1 VNTSP
6 GSEPGGAADDLDFRQ
21 TRGEARERAMSLVYE
36 ATLRGFD
43 AETIL
48 GAQVLGVDPFVA
60 DVVRG
65 VLGRREEL
73 DERIAEHLVG
83 WTIARLAV
91 LDRVLLELAT
101 YELVAHPET
110 PVAVVINEAV
120 ELASRFSTEQSG
132 RFLNGV
138 LSSVASSCR

>member
-1 VNTSP
+1 MTTSP
-6 GSEPGGAADDLDFRQ
+6 GSEPGGAPDELVFHQ
-21 TRGEARERAMSLVYE
+21 TRAEARERAMSLLYE
-36 ATLRGFD
+36 ATLRGLD
-43 AETIL
+43 AQAVL
-48 GAQVLGVDPFVA
+48 DAQVLGVDPFVA

-65 VLGRREEL
+65 VLERREDL
-73 DERIAEHLVG
+73 DGRIAEHLVG

-91 LDRVLLELAT
+91 LDRVLLEIAT
-101 YELVAHPET
+101 FELVAHPDT

>member
-1 VNTSP
+1 
-6 GSEPGGAADDLDFRQ
+6 
-21 TRGEARERAMSLVYE
+21 MSLLYE
-36 ATLRGFD
+36 ATLRGLD
-43 AETIL
+43 AQAVL
-48 GAQVLGVDPFVA
+48 DAQVLGVDPFVA

-65 VLGRREEL
+65 VLERREDL
-73 DERIAEHLVG
+73 DGRIAEHLVG

-91 LDRVLLELAT
+91 LDRVLLEIAT
-101 YELVAHPET
+101 FELVAHPDT